1 MESVARRA
9 LARLLTM
16 QELGSGDDKD
26 VTTTVSHVTEAVMD
40 EQLDDA
46 VEDVEHEEHEDLQEL
61 TRFTSH
67 EVMGLVLLVAL
78 AVIVGTLFHRRR
90 IFLLPE
96 SGATVLIG
104 LAVGLA
110 VHLGSGGRLAALEK
124 EEALYFN
131 PEFFTLF
138 LLPPI
143 IFESGFSLNQSLFFG
158 RFATICTFAVF
169 GTLISTALLWLCLL
183 YTSPSPRD

>member
-1 MESVARRA
+1 M
-9 LARLLTM
+9 
-16 QELGSGDDKD
+16 
-26 VTTTVSHVTEAVMD
+26 
-40 EQLDDA
+40 
-46 VEDVEHEEHEDLQEL
+46 
-61 TRFTSH
+61 
-67 EVMGLVLLVAL
+67 
-78 AVIVGTLFHRRR
+78 LFHRR

-110 VHLGSGGRLAALEK
+110 VHLGGSGRLAALE

-158 RFATICTFAVF
+158 RFATICTFAV
-169 GTLISTALLWLCLL
+169 SAL
-183 YTSPSPRD
+183 